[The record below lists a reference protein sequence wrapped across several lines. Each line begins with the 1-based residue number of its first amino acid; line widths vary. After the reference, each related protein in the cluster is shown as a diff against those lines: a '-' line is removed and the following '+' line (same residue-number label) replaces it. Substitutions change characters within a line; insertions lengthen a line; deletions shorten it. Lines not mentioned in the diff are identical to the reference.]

1 MWYNGNSVSFS
12 KSVYSQPPRRGG
24 GASEG
29 VYSLKHK
36 YTACPRR
43 ILTLLVTLTGVITT
57 GCVTEYDRD
66 DIAEYVR
73 GLGVDGVVSDSYAV
87 VEDKKGYD
95 DRYWTVTLDNGLTFH
110 VIDDYGWGM
119 ESVSNYLRDDYS
131 ESALAFIADSLPEF
145 EYLRFVIESGDEYS
159 AHVVAS
165 YTTPDEL
172 KACRNELAALRVA
185 FTDLGFDGL
194 SVRYTLE
201 YMHPLRNVTDY
212 VIDDADIFGSTDS
225 EKSWDEMLAEYITTI
240 LDYRYDTSL
249 VTEEQIDAALADY
262 EMRVGIYR
270 GNAVDRELYEPEKIE
285 YYDDIIANKYY
296 YGISFGSLYEI
307 LRREGFDVS
316 GDAWHYSFTGADGS
330 VYEISYDFIDSLY
343 TDYDYTPRDGYYYL
357 RDGEV
362 QTMGAYFYNHFTV
375 REIEELTGLKLVD
388 SIVE

>member
-1 MWYNGNSVSFS
+1 
-12 KSVYSQPPRRGG
+12 
-24 GASEG
+24 
-29 VYSLKHK
+29 
-36 YTACPRR
+36 
-43 ILTLLVTLTGVITT
+43 
-57 GCVTEYDRD
+57 
-66 DIAEYVR
+66 
-73 GLGVDGVVSDSYAV
+73 
-87 VEDKKGYD
+87 
-95 DRYWTVTLDNGLTFH
+95 
-110 VIDDYGWGM
+110 
-119 ESVSNYLRDDYS
+119 
-131 ESALAFIADSLPEF
+131 
-145 EYLRFVIESGDEYS
+145 
-159 AHVVAS
+159 
-165 YTTPDEL
+165 
-172 KACRNELAALRVA
+172 
-185 FTDLGFDGL
+185 
-194 SVRYTLE
+194 
-201 YMHPLRNVTDY
+201 MHPLRNVTDY
-212 VIDDADIFGSTDS
+212 VIDDADIFGSTDR

-270 GNAVDRELYEPEKIE
+270 GDAVDRELYEPEKIE

-316 GDAWHYSFTGADGS
+316 GDVWHYSFTGADGS

-362 QTMGAYFYNHFTV
+362 QTMGAYFHNHFTV